1 MKLQVADLNSH
12 YGPAHI
18 LFDVA
23 LEVGEGEVVALLG
36 RNGAGKSTTFRSI
49 VGLVEHRTGRIVFEG
64 KDVSREPTHAIV
76 RRGLGYVPEERRIFT
91 DLTVDENLEVG
102 RQPMRPNAPHWTREK
117 LFTLFPNLGEMR
129 NRPGGRMSGG
139 EQQMLTIARTL
150 MGNPSLVLLDEPS
163 EGLSPKIV
171 EQMVEAILTMK
182 QEGVSIVV
190 SEQNLHFAR
199 LISDRAYIIER
210 GRICYSRH
218 HGRTRRAAGYPRHA
232 SGAVTGAGNAHDQEC
247 FAETSRKPARPPYV
261 LDEQVGFILRQ
272 VWQRHA
278 TIFAS
283 EIGINLTPTQWAAL
297 AKLTETGPCSQNL
310 LGRLTAMDVATIKGV
325 IDRLTARGLTETSPD
340 PEDGRRLLVSLTRAG
355 QQMAEKAAPNAL
367 AITRETLA
375 PLDAKERETLVALLS
390 KLR

>member
-1 MKLQVADLNSH
+1 MKLTVEGLNSH

-18 LFDVA
+18 LFDIA

-49 VGLVEHRTGRIVFEG
+49 VGLVDNRTGKIVFEG
-64 KDVSREPTHAIV
+64 KDVSDQPTHAIV
-76 RRGLGYVPEERRIFT
+76 SRGLGYVPEERRIFT

-102 RQPMRPNAPHWTREK
+102 RQPVRPNAPHWTREK
-117 LFTLFPNLGEMR
+117 LFTLFPNLAEMR

-171 EQMVEAILTMK
+171 EQMVDAILTMK
-182 QEGVSIVV
+182 QAGVSLVV

-210 GRICYSRH
+210 GRICYRRH
-218 HGRTRRAAGYPRHA
+218 HDRTRRASGYSRHA
-232 SGAVTGAGNAHDQEC
+232 SGAVMKGGERMTRSAQPKRSAKP
-247 FAETSRKPARPPYV
+247 SRPAYV
-261 LDEQVGFILRQ
+261 LEEQVGFILRQ

-278 TIFAS
+278 TIFAK

-297 AKLTETGPCSQNL
+297 AKLTETGPCSQNQ

-375 PLDAKERETLVALLS
+375 PLDAKERETLMALLS